1 MTSSHSDDPDQSQE
15 AVFRFLADPRTH
27 GLAEPVGR
35 VDTAN
40 AVVFLAGADAYKVK
54 RAVKFPFMDLSTLE
68 KRRAACEA
76 EIEVNRP
83 SAPQIYLSALPIT
96 RQGRTFAL
104 GGDGEIVEWV
114 THMRRFDENATLDR
128 VADQGGVPDAII
140 DKLALAIRRSH
151 AQAPL
156 RDAARA
162 AHALETYIEQNAA
175 AFAERPDLFDPPTA
189 HKLTHDSRLAF
200 AILRPVLLRR
210 GEAGFVRR
218 CHGDLHLRNIVLIDG
233 EPTLFD
239 AVEFSDEIASGDV
252 LYDLAFLL
260 MDLEERGLRAA
271 ANRLFNRYLAP
282 EPPEALTGL
291 VALPLFLSLRAAI
304 RAKVEAAGAERLEG
318 EKRDEARSLARR
330 YFDRAVQFLAYVP
343 PRLVAVGGLS
353 GVGKS
358 ALGGALAPEIGRAP
372 GALWLRSDLER
383 KAMFAVEETVRLP
396 TGAYARD
403 VTRDVYER
411 LIDKARIALRAGQAV
426 LIDATFAT
434 AAERSAAAGAAAEVG
449 VAFTGLFLDAPL
461 ATRLERIA
469 SRRDDASDA
478 DADVA
483 RRQTAEP
490 LGEKGWA
497 ALAASGSLS
506 DTTILARARL
516 GEEKRRS
523 LAGGVST

>member
-1 MTSSHSDDPDQSQE
+1 MSSGHSEAPDAMQE
-15 AVFRFLADPRTH
+15 AVFRFLADRQTH
-27 GLAEPVGR
+27 GLSEPVER
-35 VDTAN
+35 VDTAG
-40 AVVFLAGADAYKVK
+40 AVVFLAGAEVYKVK
-54 RAVKFPFMDLSTLE
+54 RAVKFPFMDLSTLD
-68 KRRAACEA
+68 KRREACEA
-76 EIEVNRP
+76 EIAVNRE
-83 SAPQIYLSALPIT
+83 SAPEIYLTALPIT

-104 GGDGEIVEWV
+104 GGNGEIVEWV
-114 THMRRFDENATLDR
+114 VHMRRFDENATLDR
-128 VADQGGVPDAII
+128 LAGREGLADAII
-140 DKLALAIRRSH
+140 DKLALAVRRSH
-151 AQAPL
+151 ARAPL
-156 RDAARA
+156 RDGARA
-162 AHALETYIEQNAA
+162 AHALETYIEQNSA
-175 AFAERPDLFDPPTA
+175 AFAERPDLFDTA
-189 HKLTHDSRLAF
+189 AARKLTVDSRLAF
-200 AILRPVLLRR
+200 AVVRPVLLKR
-210 GEAGFVRR
+210 GGAGFVRR

-260 MDLEERGLRAA
+260 MDLEERGLRAS

-282 EPPEALTGL
+282 EPPDALAGL
-291 VALPLFLSLRAAI
+291 IALPLFLSLRAAI
-304 RAKVEAAGAERLEG
+304 RAKVEAAGAERLERG
-318 EKRDEARSLARR
+318 KRDEARAHGRR
-330 YFDRAVQFLAYVP
+330 YFHRAVRFLAYVP
-343 PRLVAVGGLS
+343 PRLIAVGGLS

-358 ALGGALAPEIGRAP
+358 ALSRALVPEIGRSP

-396 TGAYARD
+396 APAYASE

-411 LIDKARIALRAGQAV
+411 LIDKARIALRAGQSV

-449 VAFTGLFLDAPL
+449 VAFAGLFLDAPL

-478 DADVA
+478 DAEVA

-490 LGEKGWA
+490 LGETGWA

-516 GEEKRRS
+516 QS
-523 LAGGVST
+523 A